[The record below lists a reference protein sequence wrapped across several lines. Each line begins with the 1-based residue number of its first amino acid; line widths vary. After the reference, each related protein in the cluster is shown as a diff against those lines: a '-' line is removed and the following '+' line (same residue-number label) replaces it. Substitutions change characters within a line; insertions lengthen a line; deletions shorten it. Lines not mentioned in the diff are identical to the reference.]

1 MINRIVKSSVPQQ
14 VFDILRKEIVNG
26 TYPIGSKLPSENELV
41 EMLGVSRPSIKS
53 AIHQLA
59 FMGMVETK
67 AGDGTYVKN
76 FSTGEYLSKVIDF
89 AIEPENE
96 DELVE
101 YRVQMEINNAIL
113 AMRHATEEDFREMYR
128 ILDLMAISYADKNI
142 EEHSKYDF
150 QLHYQICKA
159 THNRYFKFLFEAF
172 EDIAYMQ
179 IFEKNKGFFMKAQTP
194 DVHRDLIDAIK
205 NKDQNKVS
213 EIYRFKFKQKIND

>member
-96 DELVE
+96 DELIE
-101 YRVQMEINNAIL
+101 YRIQMEINNATPRKKIFGKC
-113 AMRHATEEDFREMYR
+113 T
-128 ILDLMAISYADKNI
+128 
-142 EEHSKYDF
+142 
-150 QLHYQICKA
+150 
-159 THNRYFKFLFEAF
+159 KFW
-172 EDIAYMQ
+172 I
-179 IFEKNKGFFMKAQTP
+179 
-194 DVHRDLIDAIK
+194 
-205 NKDQNKVS
+205 
-213 EIYRFKFKQKIND
+213 